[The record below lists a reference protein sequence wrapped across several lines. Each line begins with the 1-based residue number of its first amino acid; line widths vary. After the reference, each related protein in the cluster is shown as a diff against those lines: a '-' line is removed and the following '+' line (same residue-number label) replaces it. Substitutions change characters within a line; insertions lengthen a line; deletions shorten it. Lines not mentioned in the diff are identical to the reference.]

1 MTTNYFELN
10 EFLYSDNALKN
21 KIPNLPSFQIVE
33 NIKMMLPL
41 LNGLREIWGSSI
53 IVSSGYRCPELNKKV
68 GGSSTSAHLMG
79 FAVDLVPSNGKMNEF
94 IECCK
99 RYFNN
104 TKYDFDQILFE
115 SSGSSKWVHVGYKNL
130 KGEQRRQI
138 FSITKE

>member
-1 MTTNYFELN
+1 MNNYFELN
-10 EFLYSDNALKN
+10 EFLYSDTALKN

-33 NIKMMLPL
+33 NIKMMIPL
-41 LNGLREIWGSSI
+41 LNGLRDIWGSSI

-99 RYFNN
+99 RYF
-104 TKYDFDQILFE
+104 KEKMFDQVIIE
-115 SSGSSKWVHVGYKNL
+115 SSGSSRWVHFGLFNNKMQ
-130 KGEQRRQI
+130 QRRQI
-138 FSITKE
+138 FNIDKE

>member
-1 MTTNYFELN
+1 MNNYFELN
-10 EFLYSDNALKN
+10 EFLYSDTALKN

-33 NIKMMLPL
+33 NIKMMIPL

-99 RYFNN
+99 RYF
-104 TKYDFDQILFE
+104 KDKVFDQIIIE
-115 SSGSSKWVHVGYKNL
+115 SSGSSRWVHFGLFNNKMQ
-130 KGEQRRQI
+130 QRRQI
-138 FSITKE
+138 FNIDKE

>member
-1 MTTNYFELN
+1 MNNYFELN
-10 EFLYSDNALKN
+10 EFLYSDTALKN

-33 NIKMMLPL
+33 NIKMMIPL

-99 RYFNN
+99 RYF
-104 TKYDFDQILFE
+104 KDKMFDQVIIE
-115 SSGSSKWVHVGYKNL
+115 SSGSSRWVHFGLFNNKMQ
-130 KGEQRRQI
+130 QRRQI
-138 FSITKE
+138 FNIDKE

>member
-1 MTTNYFELN
+1 MMTTNYFELN
-10 EFLYSDNALKN
+10 EFLYSDTSLKN

-79 FAVDLVPSNGKMNEF
+79 FAVDLVPSNGKMNDF

-99 RYFNN
+99 RYF
-104 TKYDFDQILFE
+104 KDKLFDQVIIE
-115 SSGSSKWVHVGYKNL
+115 SSGSSRWVHFGLFNNKMQ
-130 KGEQRRQI
+130 QRRQI
-138 FSITKE
+138 FNIDKE